1 MIYVG
6 DNLCLKE
13 LTKMSHIRKSSVQFD
28 RIEDLITELENSGHS
43 KASLWYSGAL
53 TNGTPDKRYPVAI
66 ISADCRMIA
75 QKRSDGTW
83 VALYGYDDPVSSTGF
98 APADAFNLEE
108 IWFQLLTVQLLV
120 GRKTGK

>member
-1 MIYVG
+1 
-6 DNLCLKE
+6 
-13 LTKMSHIRKSSVQFD
+13 
-28 RIEDLITELENSGHS
+28 
-43 KASLWYSGAL
+43 
-53 TNGTPDKRYPVAI
+53 
-66 ISADCRMIA
+66 MIA